1 MGAFLCSI
9 NLDSSVCFVVAWLIY
24 HHRSCYICWLLV
36 LLCSLYLESSPVTVT
51 WSKVDKATPNSISLC
66 QLFTDYR
73 TSSFNEEARVIL
85 LQIRWFFCTRQQRVK
100 VSMVY
105 WLLNLRCKVEAIT
118 KIMSNFNSNP
128 FVALTSVR
136 CEN

>member
-1 MGAFLCSI
+1 MI
-9 NLDSSVCFVVAWLIY
+9 
-24 HHRSCYICWLLV
+24 
-36 LLCSLYLESSPVTVT
+36 VT
-51 WSKVDKATPNSISLC
+51 WSKVDKATPISISLC
-66 QLFTDYR
+66 QLFTGYR

-85 LQIRWFFCTRQQRVK
+85 LQIRWVFCTRQQRVK

-128 FVALTSVR
+128 FVALTSVH